1 MPPPDYR
8 AGVTETF
15 TAVLW
20 VHDGPAGW
28 HFLTLPPE
36 VADDVRELG
45 AVARAGF
52 GSVRVTATVGGTSWP
67 TSVFP
72 DARSGSYLLPVK
84 KQVRA
89 AEGLRAGDRVSV
101 ELAVSPAAGPRT
113 GG

>member
-1 MPPPDYR
+1 M
-8 AGVTETF
+8 TETF

-36 VADDVRELG
+36 VADDVREAG
-45 AVARAGF
+45 AGARAGF
-52 GSVRVTATVGGTSWP
+52 GSVRVTATVGGTSWR

-72 DARSGSYLLPVK
+72 DARSGSFLLPVK
-84 KQVRA
+84 KPVRA
-89 AEGLRAGDRVSV
+89 AEGLHAGDRVRV
-101 ELAVSPAAGPRT
+101 ELVVTRDPAPRS

>member
-1 MPPPDYR
+1 M
-8 AGVTETF
+8 TETF

-36 VADDVRELG
+36 VADDVREAG
-45 AVARAGF
+45 ARAGF
-52 GSVRVTATVGGTSWP
+52 GSVRVTATVGGTSWQ

-84 KQVRA
+84 KPVRA
-89 AEGLRAGDRVSV
+89 AEGLRAGDRVRV
-101 ELAVSPAAGPRT
+101 GLAVSRGPAPRT

>member
-1 MPPPDYR
+1 M
-8 AGVTETF
+8 TETF

-20 VHDGPAGW
+20 LHDGPAGW

-45 AVARAGF
+45 AAARAGF
-52 GSVRVTATVGGTSWP
+52 GSVRVTATVGGTSWQ

-72 DARSGSYLLPVK
+72 DARSGSFVLPVK
-84 KQVRA
+84 KPVRA
-89 AEGLRAGDRVSV
+89 AEGLRAGDRVRV
-101 ELAVSPAAGPRT
+101 ELAVSPDPARRS